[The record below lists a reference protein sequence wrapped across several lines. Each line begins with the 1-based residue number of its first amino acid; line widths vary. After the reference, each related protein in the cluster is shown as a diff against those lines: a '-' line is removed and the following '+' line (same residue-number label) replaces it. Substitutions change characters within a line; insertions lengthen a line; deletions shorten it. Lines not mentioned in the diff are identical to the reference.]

1 MESEL
6 RNRKTIAI
14 FILPAVFV
22 YLSVFLIPVASAAYL
37 SLCDWNG
44 LTPPVF
50 VGLNNFLY
58 MFTKDPT
65 LVIALRN
72 SVFFVFFSLIT
83 QQTLGLLLA
92 LILSYGN
99 IRHRNFLKNSYYLP
113 CVLSG
118 TAVGLMF
125 SFIFNNKGVL
135 NSFLALF
142 GIKGPMWLIDTGWSI
157 PLPLWIIGVVA
168 MWQYSGSSMMLYYAG
183 IQGIPQ
189 ELFESAY
196 LDGAGRVKAIRYI
209 TLPLLKP
216 ISKISI
222 TLSCIGSLKFF
233 DLIYN
238 MTSGGPNHQTEVL
251 AMHLFKRAFQFW
263 QYGYGSAISIV
274 LLALC
279 LVCTYVV
286 DKIIY
291 VEKL

>member
-6 RNRKTIAI
+6 RNRRTIAI
-14 FILPAVFV
+14 FMLPAVII
-22 YLSVFLIPVASAAYL
+22 YLAVFLIPVASAAYL

-50 VGLNNFLY
+50 IGLDNFIY
-58 MFTKDPT
+58 MFTKDST
-65 LVIALRN
+65 LVTALRN
-72 SVFFVFFSLIT
+72 SVFFVVFSLIS
-83 QQTLGLLLA
+83 QQTLGLLMA

-99 IRHRNFLKNSYYLP
+99 IKHRNFLKNSYYLP

-125 SFIFNNKGVL
+125 SFIFNNKGIL

-142 GIKGPMWLIDTGWSI
+142 GIKGPMWLIDTSWSI
-157 PLPLWIIGVVA
+157 PLPLWIIGIVA
-168 MWQYSGSSMMLYYAG
+168 MWQYSGSAMMLYYAG

-196 LDGAGRVKAIRYI
+196 LDGAGRVTAIRYI
-209 TLPLLKP
+209 TLPLIKP
-216 ISKISI
+216 IAKISI

-251 AMHLFKRAFQFW
+251 AMHLFTRAFQYW

-274 LLALC
+274 LLVLC
-279 LVCTYVV
+279 LVCTYIV
-286 DKIIY
+286 DKAIHT
-291 VEKL
+291 EKL